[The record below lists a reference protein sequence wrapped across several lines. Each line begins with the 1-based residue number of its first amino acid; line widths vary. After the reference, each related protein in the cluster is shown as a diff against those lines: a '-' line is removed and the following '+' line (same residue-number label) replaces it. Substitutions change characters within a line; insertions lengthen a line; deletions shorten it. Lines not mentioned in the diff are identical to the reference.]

1 MEKIFIER
9 ECCVAYA
16 IMAINAICH
25 SANKERTI
33 NEFTE
38 EIKTMFKVYE
48 DQKFLLES
56 AEKVINEHQ
65 NIKIS
70 VNDKKYITLKECANY
85 LGISKQLM
93 NELVLEKDFPCIRFK
108 RRILIDK
115 KKIQEWFDNN
125 HGKKI
130 KY

>member
-25 SANKERTI
+25 SANKERT
-33 NEFTE
+33 
-38 EIKTMFKVYE
+38 FKVYE

>member
-1 MEKIFIER
+1 MEKIFIDEKS
-9 ECCVAYA
+9 CVAYA
-16 IMAINAICH
+16 IMAIHTICH

-33 NEFTE
+33 EEFAE

-56 AEKVINEHQ
+56 AERVINEHY

-70 VNDKKYITLKECANY
+70 INDKKYITLKECANY

-93 NELVLEKDFPCIRFK
+93 NELMLEKDFPCVRFK

-115 KKIQEWFDNN
+115 NKIQEWFDNN
-125 HGKKI
+125 HGKRI